1 MGLTRKKKEP
11 EKSQELM
18 AIWSKKSE
26 IHSRKKDL
34 LKAQCDIETRI
45 DDVSRKKVD
54 ISKSIEKAFSRQ
66 KDVKEALE
74 NTEKQEGLYSKQLLE
89 IEQRIKGISEELT
102 SLDNK
107 EKERLKELDEIR
119 QKKTEV
125 ESEKK
130 DLLEKKS
137 QISSWFDEM
146 SKKKNSLAED
156 VKKLSEEHD
165 NLKAQ
170 LAATEADEQKSKD
183 EISRIEDDMMRV
195 GEEIESLDEREKELI
210 AILEK
215 DKNLPADFVERIS
228 ERLKISKKEKEDD
241 LEELSEQIGGD
252 TQTEGLTKEE
262 ITQGMQILE
271 KRNEEK
277 IDDLK
282 RALRITDKLIVQLP
296 MDHKKQFCSSRTFA
310 EYEKL
315 HKMVFDYQGTPIQ
328 KKYIRENVK
337 WILREVDKLLG
348 KLPEGEIDKFLA
360 SSDFEQYNR
369 ILESYGIVT
378 K

>member
-1 MGLTRKKKEP
+1 MSLIRKKKEP
-11 EKSQELM
+11 EKSAELM
-18 AIWSKKSE
+18 SIWSKKSE

-45 DDVSRKKVD
+45 DDASRKKVD

-66 KDVKEALE
+66 KDIKEALE
-74 NTEKQEGLYSKQLLE
+74 NTEKQEELYSKQLLE
-89 IEQRIKGISEELT
+89 IEHRIKGISDELA

-107 EKERLKELDEIR
+107 EKDRLRELEEIR
-119 QKKTEV
+119 QKKTDV
-125 ESEKK
+125 ETEKK
-130 DLLEKKS
+130 DLLEKKN
-137 QISSWFDEM
+137 QVSSWFEEM
-146 SKKKNSLAED
+146 SKKKNALAED
-156 VKKLSEEHD
+156 VKRMSDEHD
-165 NLKAQ
+165 SLTKELSAI
-170 LAATEADEQKSKD
+170 EDEEQKSKD
-183 EISRIEDDMMRV
+183 EIARIEDDMMRID
-195 GEEIESLDEREKELI
+195 EEIESLDEREKELI
-210 AILEK
+210 TILEK
-215 DKNLPADFVERIS
+215 DKNLSPDFVEMIS
-228 ERLKISKKEKEDD
+228 ERLKLSKKDKEDD
-241 LEELSEQIGGD
+241 IEEVSEQIGGIA
-252 TQTEGLTKEE
+252 QTEGLTKEE
-262 ITQGMQILE
+262 ITQGIKTLE
-271 KRNEEK
+271 KRNEER

-296 MDHKKQFCSSRTFA
+296 MDHKKQFCSSRTFS

-315 HKMVFDYQGTPIQ
+315 HKIVFDYQGTPIQ
-328 KKYIRENVK
+328 KKYMRENVK